1 MSNHVI
7 FFEVV
12 GKDGAALRSFY
23 RELFGWSVSE
33 VPGDMDYGM
42 VASADAGIDGGIGA
56 TPDGGP
62 GHTTFYVESPN
73 PQGTL
78 DRAEQ
83 LGAKT
88 LLKPT
93 ELPGGGVI
101 ALVADPEGHTIGLYR
116 PAQRASRPR

>member
-1 MSNHVI
+1 MSNPVI

-23 RELFGWSVSE
+23 RELFGWRISE
-33 VPGDMDYGM
+33 VPGEMDYGM
-42 VASADAGIDGGIGA
+42 VAGDDAGIEGGIGA

-62 GHTTFYVESPN
+62 GHTTIYVDSPD
-73 PQGTL
+73 PQATL
-78 DRAEQ
+78 DRAEG
-83 LGAKT
+83 LGANT

-101 ALVADPEGHTIGLYR
+101 ALLGDPEGHTIGLYKPSQKR
-116 PAQRASRPR
+116 RI